1 MGGFECIDCDF
12 ICDNLESM
20 EVHLG
25 KCCVEQYYCGLCD
38 WNSDDLP
45 NLEMHLAACETYSC
59 DVCEQRYKVL
69 SDMKL
74 HIEENH
80 GKDKYLHHLK
90 VNRICPTIVDC
101 KKYSYNDV

>member
-25 KCCVEQYYCGLCD
+25 KWCVEQYYCGLCD

-45 NLEMHLAACETYSC
+45 NL
-59 DVCEQRYKVL
+59 
-69 SDMKL
+69 
-74 HIEENH
+74 
-80 GKDKYLHHLK
+80 
-90 VNRICPTIVDC
+90 
-101 KKYSYNDV
+101 